1 VLRFHVQLNL
11 RVDITGDWFRD
22 PWGWPEYDYVLDG
35 HLDQLGARARATGTR
50 RVAKIDVP
58 KENFGIRPAVVLDP
72 IDRML
77 FQGLVDMNTSKLIGK
92 LSPWVHGWRLRRED
106 PKSGDYSPNDV
117 EWGLHRGQL
126 KISALFCDFGL
137 KTDIV
142 SCFASIP
149 VDRVCEDVERGAG
162 SGDATGRLIDMLMSY
177 DQVPGRSGLPQ
188 RCMASAALANMYL
201 ERLSH
206 VLEDYSL
213 ANPSGFASEY
223 VDSFVTRWMD
233 DIWAFGDD
241 DSNLRAL
248 QIDLQAAAREAGL
261 EVNLGKTKLLGEDD
275 LWIDVNE
282 IEHSGID
289 AAIDNDPPDMEPLEH
304 LLDQVID
311 SPESTDR
318 TTIRFAM
325 TRMRRQHVESR
336 LDGLVNTAHRM
347 PHGADHLAR
356 AFRDFGLWRTHAD
369 WYIEYSDGP
378 LNRIGWSVAALG
390 TMFPNKPHPPRIV
403 IDRFARFLSE
413 RSSLPMLA
421 LGAQRLSEWDPR
433 QARDL
438 LHDLAERADHPHE
451 RRIIGLA
458 ATAARSEK
466 SFIRRLL
473 SEYEENRL
481 TLALLSERD
490 FKKVT
495 PAPDFGAD

>member
-1 VLRFHVQLNL
+1 
-11 RVDITGDWFRD
+11 
-22 PWGWPEYDYVLDG
+22 
-35 HLDQLGARARATGTR
+35 
-50 RVAKIDVP
+50 
-58 KENFGIRPAVVLDP
+58 
-72 IDRML
+72 ML
-77 FQGLVDMNTSKLIGK
+77 
-92 LSPWVHGWRLRRED
+92 
-106 PKSGDYSPNDV
+106 KSM
-117 EWGLHRGQL
+117 
-126 KISALFCDFGL
+126 AL
-137 KTDIV
+137 
-142 SCFASIP
+142 
-149 VDRVCEDVERGAG
+149 G
-162 SGDATGRLIDMLMSY
+162 SGHASGRLIDMLMSY
-177 DQVPGRSGLPQ
+177 DQVPGRRGLRQ
-188 RCMASAALANMYL
+188 GWMAFEALANMYL

-336 LDGLVNTAHRM
+336 LDGLFNTAHRI
-347 PHGADHLAR
+347 PHGPNHLTP
-356 AFRDFGLWRTHAD
+356 AFPHFALCRTHAD

-438 LHDLAERADHPHE
+438 LHHLAERADHRH
-451 RRIIGLA
+451 
-458 ATAARSEK
+458 
-466 SFIRRLL
+466 
-473 SEYEENRL
+473 Y
-481 TLALLSERD
+481 
-490 FKKVT
+490 
-495 PAPDFGAD
+495 